1 MKLLRILARVAL
13 AIFVVWGL
21 IALFHTWAREP
32 NQRPFFFWLVLPY
45 PVLIGLTAFIVATC
59 ARNARSQ
66 GTGFSWFA
74 VGLAAAASIGLAIA
88 VSTGLFSIISWA
100 YFGHVALG
108 SAGPTD
114 PHYVAIIIAISAA
127 SYIWAGAISAALCP
141 QRPLP
146 HAPTTPTR
154 RHVSCGAVCGRCDI
168 ERLKSE
174 IAAWSEKSADDVLSY
189 SQLRRSPNT
198 NTTSEELSTAMS
210 SLTATSRRH
219 PDSKR

>member
-146 HAPTTPTR
+146 HALAAG
-154 RHVSCGAVCGRCDI
+154 VALLLWSCAVTFI
-168 ERLKSE
+168 VQPLVISQLFAALALP
-174 IAAWSEKSADDVLSY
+174 IPLAAWGAKLQQVRN
-189 SQLRRSPNT
+189 Q
-198 NTTSEELSTAMS
+198 
-210 SLTATSRRH
+210 
-219 PDSKR
+219 